1 MFKRALV
8 LGAVVA
14 APLLLWLGSDS
25 SAEAGQERAP
35 VEPKLSWIANQPA
48 PAPAGP
54 AEAVAPGELAEP
66 HATAAPRVPRPRQLD
81 PIARTDTALETDL
94 ETLVDRWFVRAREVS
109 GGKLT
114 GPETEVSVH
123 VRDLATG
130 ATIADLRGSRLMRPA
145 SNLKLLTTAAGL
157 VLMGPEGEF
166 VTPFGITGRQSGA
179 VVDGDLVVLA
189 GGDPFCKDGSLG
201 AVEARLDAVAEQLR
215 QGGIRHIRGDL
226 VLDEGDFLE
235 PGIGPAWPSSN
246 QHWADYCALAAGL
259 TLNGGVLEARVTPG
273 AVGAKAS
280 LEVHPAPHGLD
291 TKYGVMTVPGTAS
304 RVLVGATTNRVT
316 VSGKYGASNQPYEAA
331 FRHPDPVGLFGA
343 VLRDRLERGGISIDG
358 ETVRRRGPP
367 EDLRLVGSLRSP
379 ITDSLVPINTHSNNG
394 VADQLFFTL
403 GHHFGGGGTRA
414 GGQRAVVAALEQL
427 GIDTAGL
434 VQVDGSG
441 LSRDNLV
448 APTHFTGLLAAALVD
463 LDAGD
468 LAARQYL
475 QSLAIA
481 GVTGTLERRM
491 RGGPAQGR
499 CFAKTGFIDGTSSLS
514 GLVRTA
520 DGRDLVFSILVNYP
534 SISSLNTRAW
544 KPMQDAMVER
554 LVTGTL

>member
-1 MFKRALV
+1 MFKRALIV
-8 LGAVVA
+8 GAVLA
-14 APLLLWLGSDS
+14 APFLLWFSFDS
-25 SAEAGQERAP
+25 SAEAGQERAA
-35 VEPKLSWIANQPA
+35 VEPKLSWIAHQPA
-48 PAPAGP
+48 ADPAPAGP
-54 AEAVAPGELAEP
+54 SEAS
-66 HATAAPRVPRPRQLD
+66 APRATPAPVPAPRALDSVPRID
-81 PIARTDTALETDL
+81 AGLEADL
-94 ETLVDRWFVRAREVS
+94 ESLVDKWFVKARKVS

-114 GPETEVSVH
+114 GPETQISVH

-157 VLMGPEGEF
+157 VLMGPGGEYE
-166 VTPFGITGRQSGA
+166 TRFGITGSQVGA
-179 VVDGDLVVLA
+179 GVEGDLVVLA

-201 AVEARLDAVAEQLR
+201 AVEARLDEVADQLR
-215 QGGIRHIRGDL
+215 QSGIRHISGDL

-235 PGIGPAWPSSN
+235 PGIGPSWPSSN

-259 TLNGGVLEARVTPG
+259 TLNGGVLEARVTPR
-273 AVGAKAS
+273 AVGSNAK
-280 LEVHPAPHGLD
+280 LEVHPAPHGLA
-291 TKYGVMTVPGTAS
+291 TKYGVKTVSGTTS
-304 RVLVGATTNRVT
+304 KVLVGATTNRVT
-316 VSGKYGASNQPYEAA
+316 VSGQYGASNQPYEAA
-331 FRHPDPVGLFGA
+331 FRHPDPVALFGA
-343 VLRDRLERGGISIDG
+343 VLRDRLERGGISLEGGTI
-358 ETVRRRGPP
+358 RRRGPP
-367 EDLRLVGSLRSP
+367 ADLQLLGSLRSP

-403 GHHFGGGGTRA
+403 GHHFGGAGTRA

-427 GIDTAGL
+427 GIDSVGL

-448 APTHFTGLLAAALVD
+448 APAHFTGLLTAALAE
-463 LDAGD
+463 LDSGD
-468 LAARQYL
+468 LAAQQYL

-491 RGGPAQGR
+491 RNGPAQGR

-514 GLVRTA
+514 GLARTS

-534 SISSLNTRAW
+534 SISSLNTSAW

-554 LVTGTL
+554 LVTGNL